1 MTDLSIMR
9 LARSEPI
16 GRELYSV
23 LRTRIMTG
31 SLKPGDAISEIQ
43 IAAEMGVSRTPVRE
57 VFKRLA
63 DEGFLRILPQVGT
76 FVSPIQ
82 LQAVYDSQFVRET
95 LECRTVRIASERK
108 TQLDADRLGDFLTLQ
123 TRAIRDG
130 DLNGFFKADDEMHT
144 HLIGMAGR
152 PAIWSLIQGVKAQL
166 DRVRFLSL
174 ESGEWLERIMQ
185 QHHAIVEAVLAGEAD
200 RAEAA
205 MRIHLQSV
213 FQTIERLT
221 QNRAAFFE
229 GDRNLVKP

>member
-1 MTDLSIMR
+1 MTDLPIMR

-16 GRELYSV
+16 GRELYSL
-23 LRTRIMTG
+23 LRARIMTG

-95 LECRTVRIASERK
+95 LECRTVRIASVRK
-108 TQLDADRLGDFLTLQ
+108 TQSDADRLGDYLMLQ

-130 DLNGFFKADDEMHT
+130 DLSGFFKADDEMHT

-174 ESGEWLERIMQ
+174 ESGDWLERIMQ

-213 FQTIERLT
+213 FQTIERLAQT
-221 QNRAAFFE
+221 RASFFE